1 MYNIHPSTQL
11 NHIYCNKP
19 FQGALPHDAL
29 FLFIGLD
36 ANYDAQIATKPIFSK
51 IMEYHNDGILFWDKY
66 GVHHPFLLS
75 EYSGCGQFYH
85 KSFSR
90 IGFGP
95 QHAKLVSF
103 VELLHVPTVG
113 RNPEICASDLDISHL
128 KMLNSAILEGQAKYI
143 FVSNSVSKLMVATG
157 VFPWLVT
164 KPGRTDDPIEIL
176 YQRGEKTVYKHLH
189 FSVYGKFQEQKIKE
203 AAFIRSLLLSV

>member
-1 MYNIHPSTQL
+1 MYNIHPSNQL
-11 NHIYCNKP
+11 RDIYSTKP
-19 FQGALPHDAL
+19 YQGALPQEAL
-29 FLFIGLD
+29 FLFVGLD
-36 ANYDAQIATKPIFSK
+36 ANYDAQISSKPIFTK
-51 IMEYHNDGILFWDKY
+51 IIEYHSDGINFWDKY

-75 EYSGCGQFYH
+75 EYSGSGQFYH

-95 QHAKLVSF
+95 QHANLVSF

-113 RNPEICASDLDISHL
+113 RNTKIVGSDLDISHL

-157 VFPWLVT
+157 LFHWLVT
-164 KPGRTDDPIEIL
+164 KPGKTDDPLEIL

-189 FSVYGKFQEQKIKE
+189 FSVYGKFQERKIKE
-203 AAFIRSLLLSV
+203 AAFIGSLLHSV